1 LKTLLTEWGGYVED
15 LYRLSQT
22 QIAVFNRPY
31 KRYFLREHNLTH
43 RLCIIL
49 GQRGVGKTT
58 AMVQHLLNVAGQ
70 DKLNPAILY
79 IQADHF
85 LLQNLSLYEIAE
97 QFVNLG
103 GRTICFDE
111 IHKYPQWSLEL
122 KSITDTFT
130 ELNVLAS
137 GSSALEIYKG
147 SHDLSRR
154 AMQMRMWGMSFRE
167 YIEISLGTELAVYA
181 LEELMCDHVRIA
193 HEIVDQLQDK
203 KVLALFKEYLKHGY
217 YPFYFEDRNEALFYQ
232 LLNQNL
238 HTTVESDLI
247 AVQPALTGNSIKKI
261 AKLLRIISASV
272 PFSPD
277 LKKMT
282 ELTDVGDQRTLKTY
296 LKYLEDCGL
305 IIGLSRTGKGLRGME
320 KPEKIFL
327 NNTNLIYAFAPDVNI
342 GTIRET
348 FFLNT
353 LSAGHS
359 VKAPL
364 KGDFLIDDTFLFEV
378 GGKNKDFSQIK
389 EIKNSFLA
397 VDDMEKG
404 FGCKIPLWL
413 FGFLY

>member
-1 LKTLLTEWGGYVED
+1 MED

-70 DKLNPAILY
+70 DKLSPAILY

-85 LLQNLSLYEIAE
+85 LLQDLSLYEIAE

-111 IHKYPQWSLEL
+111 IHKYPKWSLEL

-154 AMQMRMWGMSFRE
+154 ALQMRMWGMSFRE
-167 YIEISLGTELAVYA
+167 YIEISLGTELAVYT
-181 LEELMCDHVRIA
+181 LEDLLRDHVRIA
-193 HEIVDQLQDK
+193 YEIVDQLQDK

-247 AVQPALTGNSIKKI
+247 SVQPALTGNSIKKI

-277 LKKMT
+277 LKKLT

-327 NNTNLIYAFAPDVNI
+327 NNTNLIYAFAPDVNV

-348 FFLNT
+348 FFLNI
-353 LSAGHS
+353 LSARHS

-364 KGDFLIDDTFLFEV
+364 KGDFLVDDTFLFEV

-389 EIKNSFLA
+389 DIKNSYLA